1 MMQWRRYN
9 WRLSNYIMNYM
20 TYKELLDV
28 LNKLNPEQL
37 NQTVTV
43 YDGTV
48 DEYYPVNDCDFTK
61 TTDVLDEN
69 HFFIEI
75 K

>member
-1 MMQWRRYN
+1 
-9 WRLSNYIMNYM
+9 M

-61 TTDVLDEN
+61 TADVLDEN